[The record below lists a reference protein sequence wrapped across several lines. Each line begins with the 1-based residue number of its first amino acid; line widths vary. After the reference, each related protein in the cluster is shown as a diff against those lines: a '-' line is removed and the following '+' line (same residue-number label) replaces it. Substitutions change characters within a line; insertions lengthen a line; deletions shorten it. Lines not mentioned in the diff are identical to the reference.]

1 MTEEDDSGR
10 IRFKVPF
17 FFDSRVQSSLSSS
30 STSSAA
36 ATRAR
41 RLAQEVA
48 TLSTSL
54 PLSPSSS
61 VFVCC
66 DEERLDVM
74 KVTGGWGVGLGLSV

>member
-1 MTEEDDSGR
+1 MTEEDDNGR

-17 FFDSRVQSSLSSS
+17 FFDSRVQSSVSSSS

-36 ATRAR
+36 AARAR

-66 DEERLDVM
+66 DEERLDIM
-74 KVTGGWGVGLGLSV
+74 KVIGM